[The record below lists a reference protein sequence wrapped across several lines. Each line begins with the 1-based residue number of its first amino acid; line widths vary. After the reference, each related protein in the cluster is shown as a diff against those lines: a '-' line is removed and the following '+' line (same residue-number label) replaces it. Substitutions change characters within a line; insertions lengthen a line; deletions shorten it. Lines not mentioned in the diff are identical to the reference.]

1 MFPTIFFQEES
12 SNRRKTK
19 HPKKRWFFTFLKNA
33 FFDPPY
39 SFRKREEESEK
50 KILSGPPEKKL
61 LHSLSDSDTDRHPP
75 PPNSPLPADE
85 QNIKNI
91 LNFNDPHRNLSYI
104 IEACV
109 QKNSKIWGFC
119 PKNGRREGRVSFQ
132 KPPIFYNILS
142 ANLFL
147 IFFQF
152 SFHIDIQCSME

>member
-1 MFPTIFFQEES
+1 MIFY
-12 SNRRKTK
+12 
-19 HPKKRWFFTFLKNA
+19 FLKNA

-50 KILSGPPEKKL
+50 DLSGPPKKL
-61 LHSLSDSDTDRHPP
+61 PYPLSDSDTDRHPP

-109 QKNSKIWGFC
+109 QKIVKFEDFVLKTEG
-119 PKNGRREGRVSFQ
+119 GRVGGVISET
-132 KPPIFYNILS
+132 
-142 ANLFL
+142 
-147 IFFQF
+147 QF
-152 SFHIDIQCSME
+152 STF